1 VFTFGSVVAE
11 GSVAAAAAA
20 SAFISRICLR
30 FACQIDPAN
39 PTTKADPAAASKV
52 LGRIGGS
59 ETFFVSVDIG
69 LIPVSE
75 QQVYCLSVIF

>member
-1 VFTFGSVVAE
+1 VFTFGSIVAE

-20 SAFISRICLR
+20 SAFISRTCLR

-39 PTTKADPAAASKV
+39 PTTNADPAAASKV

-69 LIPVSE
+69 G
-75 QQVYCLSVIF
+75 